1 MKKTSIVQSLGKAGN
16 KAALVA
22 SSTGIKAA
30 KAASSGLKKAGAMA
44 QRAHHDMRMA
54 RLNPLFPSE
63 YNDPEFD
70 LPNLIVIV
78 DEDLRKDIPEC
89 KGAIGWMSEDTDL
102 EVLNLYFEAVSLS
115 GLSFY
120 PPATIGAAYYR
131 DAFEDRHF
139 INLEVFSS
147 VVQKDKMTELRDVA
161 FALGAKSCK
170 LESYE
175 SMRTIQSEKKRG
187 GAKLKLP
194 AGSVNA
200 TVDSSEHK
208 ETSEKRSVQFEQ
220 VFEGNRKP
228 IAPELKW
235 FAHDREIE
243 SLINMVLSGN
253 RLPEYRIKLDSSAS
267 CSMSRQL
274 ASKVDASLK
283 KLKASGSFSMEG
295 EVSTEARQVLEF
307 FIEF

>member
-1 MKKTSIVQSLGKAGN
+1 MKRTNIADGLTKVGS
-16 KAALVA
+16 KAAQVA
-22 SSTGIKAA
+22 SNASIKAA
-30 KAASSGLKKAGAMA
+30 KAASSGLKKAGDMA
-44 QRAHHDMRMA
+44 QQAHHDRRMA

-78 DEDLRKDIPEC
+78 DEDQRKNIPEC
-89 KGAIGWMSEDTDL
+89 AGAIGWMSEDTDL
-102 EVLNLYFEAVSLS
+102 EVLNLYFEAVPSS

-131 DAFEDRHF
+131 DTFDSKHF
-139 INLEVFSS
+139 INLEAFSS
-147 VVQKDKMTELRDVA
+147 VVQKDKMTELRDIA
-161 FALGAKSCK
+161 FALGAKACK

-175 SMRTIQSEKKRG
+175 STRTIRSEKKKG
-187 GAKLKLP
+187 TAKAKLP
-194 AGSVNA
+194 AGNVNA
-200 TVDSSEHK
+200 SADSTRRK
-208 ETSEKRSVQFEQ
+208 ETSEERSVRFEQ
-220 VFEGNRKP
+220 VFEGDRKP

-243 SLINMVLSGN
+243 SLINMVLSGS

-274 ASKVDASLK
+274 AGKVDASLK
-283 KLKASGSFSMEG
+283 KLKASGNFSMEG

-307 FIEF
+307 SIEF